1 MTDLRESEKEKIALE
16 HDAAKLFM
24 RLYEKAYSVSMRHI
38 WHNTPS
44 KPDVSCYLDGTRLD
58 LEIAHL
64 YASEAEAM
72 AVLGRS
78 LSIETQR
85 EIALMAQTPD
95 CDHLRNAL
103 ERLLKQKYQK
113 RYDSQRVWLVI
124 RNASSNWHQNDIV
137 EVVQKMVTPKK
148 QPFEQIWII
157 SDFFG
162 KDGLIQV
169 YSA

>member
-1 MTDLRESEKEKIALE
+1 VTDLRESEKEKIALE

-24 RLYEKAYSVSMRHI
+24 RLYEKAHSVSMRHI

-95 CDHLRNAL
+95 CDHLSNAL
-103 ERLLKQKYQK
+103 NRLLKQKYKK
-113 RYDSQRVWLVI
+113 RYDSERVWLVI
-124 RNASSNWHQNDIV
+124 RNASALWHRQDI
-137 EVVQKMVTPKK
+137 ELVVSRLTPAPS
-148 QPFEQIWII
+148 QPFEQIWMIT
-157 SDFFG
+157 DFFG
-162 KDGLIQV
+162 QDGLLRIF
-169 YSA
+169 